1 MTIRDN
7 VIVITGAGSG
17 LGRALAIGLVER
29 GAIVIGLGR
38 HEASL
43 SETAAATGAGGF
55 TTHVVDV
62 SDPAAVATVVGH
74 VINRYEKIDVLFN
87 CAAVYPKTSF
97 LEQDAKDWMETIAI
111 NVGGVA
117 NCCRAVLPH
126 MIQQKSGRIINVGS
140 FADRAP
146 IPRSSAYAASKGALH
161 ALTKALAADLGESC
175 PEIVFVEWIPGHIN
189 TRMSDYTGLEP
200 SGCVDWAINTMAAPR
215 GRSNAMTFVQG
226 REFAP
231 AAPSLPSRIKAKLMF
246 WRR

>member
-1 MTIRDN
+1 M
-7 VIVITGAGSG
+7 TGAGSG

-29 GAIVIGLGR
+29 GAIVIGFGR
-38 HEASL
+38 HETSL
-43 SETAAATGAGGF
+43 SETAAAATISGF

-62 SDPAAVATVVGH
+62 SDSDAVNRAVQQ
-74 VINRYEKIDVLFN
+74 VIGQFGKIDVLFN

-97 LEQDAKDWMETIAI
+97 LEQDAEDWMATLAI

-126 MIQQKSGRIINVGS
+126 MIEKKSGRIINVGS

-146 IPRSSAYAASKGALH
+146 IPCSSAYAASKGALH
-161 ALTKALAADLGESC
+161 ALTKAMAADLGESC
-175 PEIVFVEWIPGHIN
+175 SEIVFVEWIPGHIN
-189 TRMSDYTGLEP
+189 TRMSDYTGLDP
-200 SGCVDWAINTMAAPR
+200 SACVDWAIKTIVAPS
-215 GRSNAMTFVQG
+215 GRSNVMMFVQD

-231 AAPSLPSRIKAKLMF
+231 APSRISRIKAKLMF

>member
-1 MTIRDN
+1 LTIRGQ
-7 VIVITGAGSG
+7 VVLLTGAGSG

-43 SETAAATGAGGF
+43 SETAAAAGSDGF

-74 VINRYEKIDVLFN
+74 VISRYGKVDVLFN

-97 LEQDAKDWMETIAI
+97 LEQDAKDWMGTIAI

-126 MIQQKSGRIINVGS
+126 MIQQRSGRIINVGS

-146 IPRSSAYAASKGALH
+146 IPCSSAYSASKGALH
-161 ALTKALAADLGESC
+161 ALNKALAADLGASC

-189 TRMSDYTGLEP
+189 TRMSDFTGLDP
-200 SGCVDWAINTMAAPR
+200 SGCVDWAVNTMVAPR
-215 GRSNAMTFVQG
+215 GRSNAMTFVQD
-226 REFAP
+226 REFSP
-231 AAPSLPSRIKAKLMF
+231 APSLLSRIKAKLMF